1 MSFFEELSWHV
12 RFGWAHARAALGS
25 AKAAHNLGRYY
36 ETTQTDRKD
45 MSKAVLYYMKA
56 ANKGYFH
63 AQKKLG
69 LLYAEGKGVKQ
80 DEQKSLFWLQKVAE
94 HHRIKAQKG
103 DADAQWRYAY
113 CFVYGEGV
121 EKDPEQA
128 VLWYTKSAEQ
138 GNAKG
143 QTNLGHCY

>member
-1 MSFFEELSWHV
+1 MSFTEELSWYV

-25 AKAAHNLGRYY
+25 AEAAHNLGRYY

-63 AQKKLG
+63 AQ
-69 LLYAEGKGVKQ
+69 
-80 DEQKSLFWLQKVAE
+80 
-94 HHRIKAQKG
+94 
-103 DADAQWRYAY
+103 WRYAY

-128 VLWYTKSAEQ
+128 VL
-138 GNAKG
+138 
-143 QTNLGHCY
+143 